1 MFEGP
6 EIRLDHLRFE
16 RDPLDPLVCLVEESV
31 GGTSQGQSL
40 MIKLLGKVH
49 TPDNASSENKL
60 PVR

>member
-16 RDPLDPLVCLVEESV
+16 RDPLVCLVEESV